1 MQFKKQ
7 IINPLSFPGKKVFY
21 PVLFSQ
27 YNPSII
33 YGHQDSIPSLE
44 QQLVSIYFSECLLS
58 YVQSSQFDTV
68 HVPLGSIFL
77 FLLHSDIQKARVLC
91 RQN

>member
-1 MQFKKQ
+1 M
-7 IINPLSFPGKKVFY
+7 NPLSFPGKKVFY

-44 QQLVSIYFSECLLS
+44 QQLVSMYFFECLLLH
-58 YVQSSQFDTV
+58 VQNSHFETV
-68 HVPLGSIFL
+68 HVLLGSISL
-77 FLLHSDIQKARVLC
+77 FFVHSDVHKSAMKTKLSITVISL
-91 RQN
+91 